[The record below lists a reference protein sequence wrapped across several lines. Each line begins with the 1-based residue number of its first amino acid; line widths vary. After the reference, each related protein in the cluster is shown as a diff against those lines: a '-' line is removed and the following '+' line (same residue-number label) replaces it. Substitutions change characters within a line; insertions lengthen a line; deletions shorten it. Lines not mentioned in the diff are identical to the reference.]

1 MEYDVSFACFEGAG
15 EHGEDIPLA
24 VVYHNALNPNF
35 EIDVIDM
42 RTHEPPYRLGEGVRV
57 AVGSPY
63 GCEHGDDVDPG
74 ASSMPIAPRIQ
85 IPAIPPFCR
94 ARMAWASRVSRSIG
108 ISSHCNTARKA
119 CRTSR

>member
-1 MEYDVSFACFEGAG
+1 MSFACFEGAG

-63 GCEHGDDVDPG
+63 GCEHGDDVEPG
-74 ASSMPIAPRIQ
+74 VSSMPIGTPYSNPCN
-85 IPAIPPFCR
+85 PAILQ
-94 ARMAWASRVSRSIG
+94 ARTAWASRVSRSIG
-108 ISSHCNTARKA
+108 ISSHCSTARKA